1 VNAENRA
8 RAFRRI
14 VGQNGL
20 GDWAR
25 EELFVAQDRAAQERS
40 LRLIPT
46 PCLGFPILSTMASAP
61 NIESEEACVN
71 RRSD

>member
-8 RAFRRI
+8 RAFWRI

-25 EELFVAQDRAAQERS
+25 EELFVAQDRAAKERS
-40 LRLIPT
+40 LRLIPI
-46 PCLGFPILSTMASAP
+46 PLPGIPDPFDYGKRA
-61 NIESEEACVN
+61 
-71 RRSD
+71 